1 MIYLDYNATT
11 PVAREV
17 LDAMLP
23 YFTDKFG
30 NAASRTHLAG
40 WEAAE
45 GVEQARQQ
53 VAGLLGCE
61 PAEIV
66 FTGGATEAINLAL
79 KGAFDAAAKSQGRKH
94 IITVQTEHKAVL
106 DSCRY
111 LQEVRGA
118 EVTYLGVDKQGHIDL
133 QELAAAIRPDTLLV
147 AVMYVNNETGL
158 INPVKEVG
166 EICRKHGVLFFC
178 DAVQAVG
185 KVPVVPAE
193 LGVDMLAFSAH
204 KIYGP
209 KGVGALYIKNN
220 TPLCEQMSGGGHERK
235 RRSGTLNVPGIV
247 GLGQAAGLAAQHLPQ
262 EVQRIKKLRDRL
274 EERLRNELDE
284 VYING
289 DAQNRVAQVSNL
301 LIKNIVAEDLLLA
314 LSTHVAISAGS
325 ACTAAEVLPSH
336 VLTAMHLPAEDALAS
351 VRISLGRPTTEEE
364 IDRAAG
370 RIIAAVKQLRGA

>member
-11 PVAREV
+11 PVAKEV

-23 YFTDKFG
+23 YFAEKYG

-53 VAGLLGCE
+53 VADLLGCE

-66 FTGGATEAINLAL
+66 FTSGATEAINLAL
-79 KGAFDAAAKSQGRKH
+79 KGAFDALSEPQGRQH

-118 EVTYLGVDKQGHIDL
+118 EVTYLGVDGQGHVDV

-147 AVMYVNNETGL
+147 AMMYVNNETGL
-158 INPVKEVG
+158 INPVKEVAA
-166 EICRKHGVLFFC
+166 ICREHGVLFFC

-185 KVPVVPAE
+185 KIPVVPAE

-209 KGVGALYIKNN
+209 KGVGALYIKKG
-220 TPLCEQMSGGGHERK
+220 TPLREQMSGGGHERK

-247 GLGQAAGLAAQHLPQ
+247 GLGQAAGLVAEAMPQ
-262 EVQRIKKLRDRL
+262 DVQRIASLRDRL

-284 VYING
+284 VYVNG
-289 DAQNRVAQVSNL
+289 DAQNRVAHVSNL
-301 LIKNIVAEDLLLA
+301 LFKNIVAEDLLLA
-314 LSTHVAISAGS
+314 LSTHVAISSGS

-351 VRISLGRPTTEEE
+351 VRISLGRPTTDEE
-364 IDRAAG
+364 IDAAAG
-370 RIIAAVKQLRGA
+370 RIVAAVKQLRGA

>member
-11 PVAREV
+11 PVAKEV

-45 GVEQARQQ
+45 GVEEARQQ
-53 VAGLLGCE
+53 VADLLACE

-79 KGAFDAAAKSQGRKH
+79 KGAFDAVAERQGRKH

-118 EVTYLGVDKQGHIDL
+118 EVTCLGVDKQGHIDL
-133 QELAAAIRPDTLLV
+133 QELAEAIRPDTLLV
-147 AVMYVNNETGL
+147 AMMYVNNETGL
-158 INPVKEVG
+158 INPLKEVG
-166 EICRKHGVLFFC
+166 AVCRQHGVLFFC
-178 DAVQAVG
+178 DAVQAAG
-185 KVPVVPAE
+185 KIPVIPAE
-193 LGVDMLAFSAH
+193 LGVDMLACSAH

-209 KGVGALYIKNN
+209 KGVGALYIKKE
-220 TPLCEQMSGGGHERK
+220 TPLREQMSGGGHERK

-247 GLGQAAGLAAQHLPQ
+247 GFGQAA
-262 EVQRIKKLRDRL
+262 R
-274 EERLRNELDE
+274 
-284 VYING
+284 
-289 DAQNRVAQVSNL
+289 
-301 LIKNIVAEDLLLA
+301 
-314 LSTHVAISAGS
+314 
-325 ACTAAEVLPSH
+325 
-336 VLTAMHLPAEDALAS
+336 LAS
-351 VRISLGRPTTEEE
+351 QTMSQDVAMCTT
-364 IDRAAG
+364 G
-370 RIIAAVKQLRGA
+370 